1 MAIGTQGSVHN
12 RLNLHRT
19 PYRWNITGL
28 TWRLFVSSGRGGVLK
43 ETVVTNMKRE
53 TDPSKLNKALV
64 DR

>member
-1 MAIGTQGSVHN
+1 MEYN
-12 RLNLHRT
+12 RADMEIVCKL
-19 PYRWNITGL
+19 GE
-28 TWRLFVSSGRGGVLK
+28 GGVLK